1 MNSLRTKQ
9 VLKGALVIL
18 FAVSTSVPQWTV
30 YGESISSES
39 ESREVETT
47 ETTDAG
53 NETKS
58 STSQTETNTET
69 TAETSVTSTD
79 QETTA
84 TTDNQQTDEATATET
99 PNDKSS
105 SAKVSDK
112 ENGTENDDIGKG
124 ENFNGKKYLNYFGKQ
139 MTDILNGP
147 VDEINARL
155 IGLVLSEL
163 FGKDY
168 GVDKEIIKHLI
179 ATYLL
184 YDIAF
189 SKNSV
194 LMSMLGGTDDGTTP
208 TENTGFYPNTK
219 QLHQTVL
226 NKQDGKMMDVYA
238 YYVDQGSDKTV
249 MIHGGFRGNW
259 NNGIV
264 TEEYNDFYKAGY
276 NLLFVDS
283 RATGNS
289 GGDYVTYGQYESD
302 DVLYWINQEVRERP
316 SQKILLYGGSM
327 GAATMMSVLA
337 KDIPVNVKGI
347 IENCGF
353 ASIDEQLRF
362 TYSQTVVPALPPAIK
377 NQLDIIGDQEHED
390 LFMGLLKQYYFDQ
403 EMHLDPTAALPTIGM
418 SGSLPKLII
427 HGTADDVVP
436 VSNAQKL
443 YELAG
448 GYKDLLLVEGAG
460 HGKAQEVDH
469 AAYTKHVTDFLK
481 VVFHDQI
488 NVKYV
493 DENNKSLLKDQD
505 EIWLYGAYGENYVT
519 EQKTFEGY
527 ELANVEGPTEGVFNE
542 TTPTIIYHY
551 KKIPVV
557 PPKKQ
562 DPAENAD
569 NKGKDEPRDD
579 QSSDDTLPIQ
589 MTVKVQ
595 KKTDAKKECCRK
607 LGKRNIRF
615 SFIQVDFYLLAR
627 LSHGFG
633 EEREGK

>member
-1 MNSLRTKQ
+1 MNRLRTKQ
-9 VLKGALVIL
+9 VLKGALVVL
-18 FAVSTSVPQWTV
+18 FAVSTNVPQWSV
-30 YGESISSES
+30 YGESIFSES
-39 ESREVETT
+39 GSREVETT
-47 ETTDAG
+47 ETTDAR

-58 STSQTETNTET
+58 STSQTETSTET

-84 TTDNQQTDEATATET
+84 TTDNQQTDEATATKT

-163 FGKDY
+163 YGKDY

-505 EIWLYGAYGENYVT
+505 EIRLYGAYGENYVT

-595 KKTDAKKECCRK
+595 KKTDTKKGMLPKTGEKKHSLLIYSGGFLSASTIITWIWRRK
-607 LGKRNIRF
+607 RG
-615 SFIQVDFYLLAR
+615 
-627 LSHGFG
+627 
-633 EEREGK
+633 

>member
-1 MNSLRTKQ
+1 MNRLRTKQ
-9 VLKGALVIL
+9 VLKGALVVL
-18 FAVSTSVPQWTV
+18 FAVSTNVPQWSV
-30 YGESISSES
+30 YGESIFSES
-39 ESREVETT
+39 GSREVETT
-47 ETTDAG
+47 ETTDAR

-58 STSQTETNTET
+58 STSQTETSTET

-84 TTDNQQTDEATATET
+84 TTDNQQTDEATATKT

-505 EIWLYGAYGENYVT
+505 EIRLYGAYGENYVT

-595 KKTDAKKECCRK
+595 KKECCRK

>member
-1 MNSLRTKQ
+1 MNRLRTKQ
-9 VLKGALVIL
+9 VLKGALVVL
-18 FAVSTSVPQWTV
+18 FAVSTNVPQWSV
-30 YGESISSES
+30 YGESIFSES
-39 ESREVETT
+39 GSREVETT
-47 ETTDAG
+47 ETTDAR

-58 STSQTETNTET
+58 STSQTETSTET

-189 SKNSV
+189 SKISV

-377 NQLDIIGDQEHED
+377 NQLDIIGDQEHKD
-390 LFMGLLKQYYFDQ
+390 LFMGLFKQYYFDQ

-505 EIWLYGAYGENYVT
+505 EIRLYGAYGENYVT

-595 KKTDAKKECCRK
+595 KKTDTKKGMLPKTGEKKHSLLIYSGEFLSASTIITWIWRRK
-607 LGKRNIRF
+607 RG
-615 SFIQVDFYLLAR
+615 
-627 LSHGFG
+627 
-633 EEREGK
+633 

>member
-1 MNSLRTKQ
+1 MNRLRTKQ
-9 VLKGALVIL
+9 VLKGALVVL
-18 FAVSTSVPQWTV
+18 FAVSTNVPQWSV
-30 YGESISSES
+30 YGESIFSES
-39 ESREVETT
+39 GSREVETT
-47 ETTDAG
+47 ETTDAR

-58 STSQTETNTET
+58 STSQTETSTET

-377 NQLDIIGDQEHED
+377 NQLDIIWDQEHED

-542 TTPTIIYHY
+542 TAPTIIYHY

-595 KKTDAKKECCRK
+595 KKTDTKKGMLPKTGEKKHSLLIYSGGFLSASTIITWIWRRK
-607 LGKRNIRF
+607 RG
-615 SFIQVDFYLLAR
+615 
-627 LSHGFG
+627 
-633 EEREGK
+633 

>member
-1 MNSLRTKQ
+1 MLE
-9 VLKGALVIL
+9 GALVVL
-18 FAVSTSVPQWTV
+18 FAVSTNVPQWSV
-30 YGESISSES
+30 YGESILSES
-39 ESREVETT
+39 GSREVETT
-47 ETTDAG
+47 ETTDAR

-58 STSQTETNTET
+58 STSQTETSTET

-505 EIWLYGAYGENYVT
+505 EIRLYGAYGENYVT

-595 KKTDAKKECCRK
+595 KKTDTKKGMLPKTGEKKHSLLIYSGGFLSASTIITWIWRRK
-607 LGKRNIRF
+607 RG
-615 SFIQVDFYLLAR
+615 
-627 LSHGFG
+627 
-633 EEREGK
+633 

>member
-1 MNSLRTKQ
+1 MNRLRTKQ
-9 VLKGALVIL
+9 VLKGALVVL
-18 FAVSTSVPQWTV
+18 FAVSTNVPQWSV
-30 YGESISSES
+30 YGESIFSES
-39 ESREVETT
+39 GSREVETT
-47 ETTDAG
+47 ETTDAR

-58 STSQTETNTET
+58 STSQTETSTET

-84 TTDNQQTDEATATET
+84 TTDNQQTDEATATKT

-194 LMSMLGGTDDGTTP
+194 LMSMLGGADDGTTP

-238 YYVDQGSDKTV
+238 YYVDQGSDKIV

-505 EIWLYGAYGENYVT
+505 EIRLYGAYGENYVT

-595 KKTDAKKECCRK
+595 KKTDTKKGMLPKTGEKKHSLLIYSGGFLSASTIITWIWRRK
-607 LGKRNIRF
+607 RG
-615 SFIQVDFYLLAR
+615 
-627 LSHGFG
+627 
-633 EEREGK
+633 

>member
-1 MNSLRTKQ
+1 MRTKQ
-9 VLKGALVIL
+9 VLKGALVVL
-18 FAVSTSVPQWTV
+18 FAVSTNVPQWSV
-30 YGESISSES
+30 YGESIFSES
-39 ESREVETT
+39 GSREVETT
-47 ETTDAG
+47 ETTDAR

-58 STSQTETNTET
+58 STSQTETSTET

-84 TTDNQQTDEATATET
+84 TTDNQQTDEATATKT

-155 IGLVLSEL
+155 IGLVLREL

-505 EIWLYGAYGENYVT
+505 EIRLYGAYGENYVT

-595 KKTDAKKECCRK
+595 KKTDTKKGMLPKTGEKKHSLLIYSGGFLSASTIITWIWRRK
-607 LGKRNIRF
+607 RG
-615 SFIQVDFYLLAR
+615 
-627 LSHGFG
+627 
-633 EEREGK
+633 

>member
-1 MNSLRTKQ
+1 M
-9 VLKGALVIL
+9 LKGALVVL
-18 FAVSTSVPQWTV
+18 FAVSTNVPQWSV
-30 YGESISSES
+30 YGESIFSES

-47 ETTDAG
+47 ETTDAR

-58 STSQTETNTET
+58 STSQTETSTET

-84 TTDNQQTDEATATET
+84 TTDNQQTDEATATKT

-238 YYVDQGSDKTV
+238 YYVDQGSDKIV

-505 EIWLYGAYGENYVT
+505 EIRLYGAYGENYVT

-595 KKTDAKKECCRK
+595 KKTDTKKGMLPKTGEKKHSLLIYSGGFLSASTIITWIWRRK
-607 LGKRNIRF
+607 RG
-615 SFIQVDFYLLAR
+615 
-627 LSHGFG
+627 
-633 EEREGK
+633 

>member
-69 TAETSVTSTD
+69 TVETSVTSTD

-84 TTDNQQTDEATATET
+84 TTDNQQTEEATATKMS
-99 PNDKSS
+99 NDESS

-124 ENFNGKKYLNYFGKQ
+124 ENFNGKEYLNYFGKQ
-139 MTDILNGP
+139 MTEILNGP
-147 VDEINARL
+147 TEDIKSKL
-155 IGLVLSEL
+155 IELLVTEL
-163 FGKDY
+163 AVNDY

-189 SKNSV
+189 AKNSV

-362 TYSQTVVPALPPAIK
+362 TYSQTVAPALPDAIK

-403 EMHLDPTAALPTIGM
+403 EMHLDTKAALPTIGM
-418 SGSLPKLII
+418 SDSLPKLII
-427 HGTADDVVP
+427 HGTA
-436 VSNAQKL
+436 
-443 YELAG
+443 
-448 GYKDLLLVEGAG
+448 
-460 HGKAQEVDH
+460 
-469 AAYTKHVTDFLK
+469 HVTDFLK

-505 EIWLYGAYGENYVT
+505 EIQLYGAYGENYMT

-527 ELANVEGPTEGVFNE
+527 ELANVEGPTEGIFNE
-542 TTPTIIYHY
+542 TIPTIIFYY
-551 KKIPVV
+551 KKIPVA

-562 DPAENAD
+562 DPTENAD
-569 NKGKDEPRDD
+569 NKGKNEPRED
-579 QSSDDTLPIQ
+579 QSSDDTQPIQ

-595 KKTDAKKECCRK
+595 KKTDAKKRMLPKTGEKKHSLLIYSGGFLSVSTIITWIWRRK
-607 LGKRNIRF
+607 RG
-615 SFIQVDFYLLAR
+615 
-627 LSHGFG
+627 
-633 EEREGK
+633 

>member
-1 MNSLRTKQ
+1 MNRLRTKQ
-9 VLKGALVIL
+9 VLKGALVVL
-18 FAVSTSVPQWTV
+18 FAVSTNVPQWSV
-30 YGESISSES
+30 YGESIFSES
-39 ESREVETT
+39 GSREVETT
-47 ETTDAG
+47 ETTDAR

-58 STSQTETNTET
+58 STSQTETSTET

-249 MIHGGFRGNW
+249 IIHGGFRGNW

-505 EIWLYGAYGENYVT
+505 EIRLYGAYGENYVT

-595 KKTDAKKECCRK
+595 KKTDTKKGMLPKTGEKKHSLLIYSGGFLSASTIITWIWRRK
-607 LGKRNIRF
+607 RG
-615 SFIQVDFYLLAR
+615 
-627 LSHGFG
+627 
-633 EEREGK
+633 

>member
-1 MNSLRTKQ
+1 MNRLRTKQ
-9 VLKGALVIL
+9 VLKGALVVL
-18 FAVSTSVPQWTV
+18 FAVSTNVPQWSV
-30 YGESISSES
+30 YGESIFSES
-39 ESREVETT
+39 GSREVETT
-47 ETTDAG
+47 ETTDAR

-58 STSQTETNTET
+58 STSQTETSTET

-84 TTDNQQTDEATATET
+84 TTDNQQTDEATATKT

-403 EMHLDPTAALPTIGM
+403 EIHLDPTAALPTIGM

-505 EIWLYGAYGENYVT
+505 EIRLYGAYGENYVT

-595 KKTDAKKECCRK
+595 KKTDTKKGMLPKTGEKKHSLLIYSGGFLSASTIITCIWRRK
-607 LGKRNIRF
+607 RG
-615 SFIQVDFYLLAR
+615 
-627 LSHGFG
+627 
-633 EEREGK
+633 

>member
-1 MNSLRTKQ
+1 MRTKQ
-9 VLKGALVIL
+9 VLKGALVVL
-18 FAVSTSVPQWTV
+18 FAVSTNVPQWSV
-30 YGESISSES
+30 YGESIFSES
-39 ESREVETT
+39 GSREVETT
-47 ETTDAG
+47 ETTDAR

-58 STSQTETNTET
+58 STSQTETSTET

-249 MIHGGFRGNW
+249 IIHGGFRGNW

-377 NQLDIIGDQEHED
+377 NQLDIIGDQEHGD

-505 EIWLYGAYGENYVT
+505 EIRLYGAYGENYVT

-595 KKTDAKKECCRK
+595 KKTDTKKGMLPKTGEKKHSLLIYSGGFLSASTIITWIWRRK
-607 LGKRNIRF
+607 RG
-615 SFIQVDFYLLAR
+615 
-627 LSHGFG
+627 
-633 EEREGK
+633 

>member
-1 MNSLRTKQ
+1 M
-9 VLKGALVIL
+9 LKGALVVL
-18 FAVSTSVPQWTV
+18 FAVSTNVPQWSV
-30 YGESISSES
+30 YGESIFSES
-39 ESREVETT
+39 GSREVETT
-47 ETTDAG
+47 ETTDAR

-58 STSQTETNTET
+58 STSQTETSTET

-316 SQKILLYGGSM
+316 SQKILLYGGYM

-505 EIWLYGAYGENYVT
+505 EIRLYGAYGENYVT

-527 ELANVEGPTEGVFNE
+527 ELANVEGPTEGVFND

-595 KKTDAKKECCRK
+595 KKTDTKKGMLPKTGEKKHSLLIYSGGFLSASTIITWIWRRK
-607 LGKRNIRF
+607 RG
-615 SFIQVDFYLLAR
+615 
-627 LSHGFG
+627 
-633 EEREGK
+633 

>member
-1 MNSLRTKQ
+1 MRTKQ
-9 VLKGALVIL
+9 VLKGALVVL
-18 FAVSTSVPQWTV
+18 FAVSTNVPQWSV
-30 YGESISSES
+30 YGESIFSES
-39 ESREVETT
+39 GSREVETT
-47 ETTDAG
+47 ETTDAR

-58 STSQTETNTET
+58 STSQTETSTET

-249 MIHGGFRGNW
+249 IIHGGFRGNW

-505 EIWLYGAYGENYVT
+505 EIRLYGAYGENYVT

-595 KKTDAKKECCRK
+595 KKTDTKKRMLPKTGEKKHSLLIYSGGFLSASTIITWIWRRK
-607 LGKRNIRF
+607 RG
-615 SFIQVDFYLLAR
+615 
-627 LSHGFG
+627 
-633 EEREGK
+633 

>member
-1 MNSLRTKQ
+1 MRTKQ
-9 VLKGALVIL
+9 VLKGALVVL
-18 FAVSTSVPQWTV
+18 FAVSTNVPQWSV
-30 YGESISSES
+30 YGESIFSES
-39 ESREVETT
+39 GSREVETT
-47 ETTDAG
+47 ETTDAR

-58 STSQTETNTET
+58 STSQTETSTET

-377 NQLDIIGDQEHED
+377 NQLDIIWDQEHED

-542 TTPTIIYHY
+542 TAPTIIYHY

-595 KKTDAKKECCRK
+595 KKTDTKKGMLPKTGEKKHSLLIYSGGFLSASTIITWIWRRK
-607 LGKRNIRF
+607 RG
-615 SFIQVDFYLLAR
+615 
-627 LSHGFG
+627 
-633 EEREGK
+633 

>member
-1 MNSLRTKQ
+1 MRTKQ
-9 VLKGALVIL
+9 VLKGALVVL
-18 FAVSTSVPQWTV
+18 FAVSTNVPQWSV
-30 YGESISSES
+30 YGESIFSES
-39 ESREVETT
+39 GSREVETT
-47 ETTDAG
+47 ETTDAR

-58 STSQTETNTET
+58 STSQTETSTET

-448 GYKDLLLVEGAG
+448 RYKDLLLVEGAG

-542 TTPTIIYHY
+542 TAPTIIYHY

-595 KKTDAKKECCRK
+595 KKTDTKKGMLPKTGEKKHSLLIYSGGFLSASTIITWIWRRK
-607 LGKRNIRF
+607 RG
-615 SFIQVDFYLLAR
+615 
-627 LSHGFG
+627 
-633 EEREGK
+633 

>member
-1 MNSLRTKQ
+1 MNRLRTKQ
-9 VLKGALVIL
+9 VLKGALVVL
-18 FAVSTSVPQWTV
+18 FAVSTNVPQWSV
-30 YGESISSES
+30 YGESIFSES
-39 ESREVETT
+39 GSREVETT
-47 ETTDAG
+47 ETTDAR

-58 STSQTETNTET
+58 STSQTETSTET

-84 TTDNQQTDEATATET
+84 TTDNQQTDEATATKT

-238 YYVDQGSDKTV
+238 YYVDQGSDKIV

-259 NNGIV
+259 NIGIV

-542 TTPTIIYHY
+542 TAPTIIYHY

-595 KKTDAKKECCRK
+595 KKTDTKKGMLPKTGEKKHSLLIYSGGFLSASTIITWIWRRK
-607 LGKRNIRF
+607 RG
-615 SFIQVDFYLLAR
+615 
-627 LSHGFG
+627 
-633 EEREGK
+633 

>member
-1 MNSLRTKQ
+1 M
-9 VLKGALVIL
+9 LKGALVVL
-18 FAVSTSVPQWTV
+18 FAVSTNVPQWSV
-30 YGESISSES
+30 YGESIFSES
-39 ESREVETT
+39 GSREVETT
-47 ETTDAG
+47 ETTDAR

-58 STSQTETNTET
+58 STSQTETSTET

-84 TTDNQQTDEATATET
+84 TTDNQQTDEATATKT

-112 ENGTENDDIGKG
+112 ENGTENDDIGRG

-542 TTPTIIYHY
+542 TAPTIIYHY

-595 KKTDAKKECCRK
+595 KKTDTKKGMLPKTGEKKHLLLIYSGGFLSASTIITWIWRRK
-607 LGKRNIRF
+607 RG
-615 SFIQVDFYLLAR
+615 
-627 LSHGFG
+627 
-633 EEREGK
+633 

>member
-1 MNSLRTKQ
+1 MNRLRTKQ
-9 VLKGALVIL
+9 VLKGALVVL
-18 FAVSTSVPQWTV
+18 FAVSTNVPQWSV
-30 YGESISSES
+30 YGESIFSES
-39 ESREVETT
+39 GSREVETT
-47 ETTDAG
+47 ETTDAR

-58 STSQTETNTET
+58 STSQTETSTET

-84 TTDNQQTDEATATET
+84 TTDNQQTDEATATKT

-208 TENTGFYPNTK
+208 TENTGFYTNTK

-238 YYVDQGSDKTV
+238 YYFDQGSDKTV

-505 EIWLYGAYGENYVT
+505 EIRLYGAYGENYVT

-527 ELANVEGPTEGVFNE
+527 ELANVEGSTEGVFNE

-595 KKTDAKKECCRK
+595 KKTDTKKGMLPKTGEKKHSLLIYSGGFLSASTIITWIWRRK
-607 LGKRNIRF
+607 RG
-615 SFIQVDFYLLAR
+615 
-627 LSHGFG
+627 
-633 EEREGK
+633 

>member
-1 MNSLRTKQ
+1 MRTKQ
-9 VLKGALVIL
+9 VLKGALVVL
-18 FAVSTSVPQWTV
+18 FAVSTNVPQWSV
-30 YGESISSES
+30 YGESIFSES
-39 ESREVETT
+39 GSREVETT
-47 ETTDAG
+47 ETTDAR

-58 STSQTETNTET
+58 STSQTETSTET

-84 TTDNQQTDEATATET
+84 TTDNQQTDEATATKT

-155 IGLVLSEL
+155 TGLVLSEL

-208 TENTGFYPNTK
+208 TENTDFYPNTK

-238 YYVDQGSDKTV
+238 YYVYQGSDKTV

-505 EIWLYGAYGENYVT
+505 EIRLYGAYGENYVT

-595 KKTDAKKECCRK
+595 KKTDTKKGMLPKTGEKKHSLLIYSGGFLSASTIITWIWRRK
-607 LGKRNIRF
+607 RG
-615 SFIQVDFYLLAR
+615 
-627 LSHGFG
+627 
-633 EEREGK
+633 

>member
-1 MNSLRTKQ
+1 M
-9 VLKGALVIL
+9 LKGALVVL
-18 FAVSTSVPQWTV
+18 FAVSTNVPQWSV
-30 YGESISSES
+30 YGESIFSES
-39 ESREVETT
+39 GSREVETT
-47 ETTDAG
+47 ETTDAR

-58 STSQTETNTET
+58 STSQTETSTET

-84 TTDNQQTDEATATET
+84 TTDNQQTDEATATKT

-238 YYVDQGSDKTV
+238 YYVDQGSDKIV

-302 DVLYWINQEVRERP
+302 DVLYWINQEVLERP

-505 EIWLYGAYGENYVT
+505 EIRLYGAYGENYVT

-595 KKTDAKKECCRK
+595 KKTDTKKGMLPKTGEKKHSLLIYSGGFLSASTIITWIWRRK
-607 LGKRNIRF
+607 RG
-615 SFIQVDFYLLAR
+615 
-627 LSHGFG
+627 
-633 EEREGK
+633 

>member
-1 MNSLRTKQ
+1 MNRLRTKQ
-9 VLKGALVIL
+9 VLKGALVVL
-18 FAVSTSVPQWTV
+18 FAVSTNVPQWSV
-30 YGESISSES
+30 YGESIFSES
-39 ESREVETT
+39 GSREVETT
-47 ETTDAG
+47 ETTDAR

-58 STSQTETNTET
+58 STSQTETSTET

-481 VVFHDQI
+481 IVFHDQI

-542 TTPTIIYHY
+542 TAPTIIYHY

-595 KKTDAKKECCRK
+595 KKTDTKKGMLPKTGEKKHSLLIYSGGFLSASTIITWIWRRK
-607 LGKRNIRF
+607 RG
-615 SFIQVDFYLLAR
+615 
-627 LSHGFG
+627 
-633 EEREGK
+633 

>member
-1 MNSLRTKQ
+1 MNRLRTKQ
-9 VLKGALVIL
+9 VLKGALVVL
-18 FAVSTSVPQWTV
+18 FAVSTNVPQWSV
-30 YGESISSES
+30 YGESIFSES
-39 ESREVETT
+39 GSREVETT
-47 ETTDAG
+47 ETTDAR

-58 STSQTETNTET
+58 STSQTETSTET

-403 EMHLDPTAALPTIGM
+403 EMHLDTTAALPTIGM

-542 TTPTIIYHY
+542 TAPTIIYHY

-595 KKTDAKKECCRK
+595 KKTDTKKGMLPKTGEKKHSLLIYSGGFLSASTIITWIWRRK
-607 LGKRNIRF
+607 RG
-615 SFIQVDFYLLAR
+615 
-627 LSHGFG
+627 
-633 EEREGK
+633 

>member
-1 MNSLRTKQ
+1 MNRLRTKQ
-9 VLKGALVIL
+9 VLKGALVVL
-18 FAVSTSVPQWTV
+18 FAVSTNVPQWSV
-30 YGESISSES
+30 YGESIFSES
-39 ESREVETT
+39 GSREVETT
-47 ETTDAG
+47 ETTDAR

-58 STSQTETNTET
+58 STSQTETSTET

-84 TTDNQQTDEATATET
+84 TTDNQQTDEATATKT

-238 YYVDQGSDKTV
+238 YYVDQGSDKIV

-505 EIWLYGAYGENYVT
+505 EIRLYGAYGENYVT

-595 KKTDAKKECCRK
+595 KKTDTKKGMLPKTGEKKHSLLIYSGGFLSASTIITWIWRRK
-607 LGKRNIRF
+607 RG
-615 SFIQVDFYLLAR
+615 
-627 LSHGFG
+627 
-633 EEREGK
+633 

>member
-1 MNSLRTKQ
+1 M
-9 VLKGALVIL
+9 LKGALVVL
-18 FAVSTSVPQWTV
+18 FAVSTNVPQWSV
-30 YGESISSES
+30 YGESIFSES
-39 ESREVETT
+39 GSREVETT
-47 ETTDAG
+47 ETTDAR

-58 STSQTETNTET
+58 STSQTETSTET

-84 TTDNQQTDEATATET
+84 TTDNQQTDEATATKT

-542 TTPTIIYHY
+542 TAPTIIYHY

-595 KKTDAKKECCRK
+595 KKTDTKKGMLPKTGEKKHSLLIYSGGFLSASTIITWIWRRK
-607 LGKRNIRF
+607 RG
-615 SFIQVDFYLLAR
+615 
-627 LSHGFG
+627 
-633 EEREGK
+633 

>member
-1 MNSLRTKQ
+1 M
-9 VLKGALVIL
+9 LKGALVVL
-18 FAVSTSVPQWTV
+18 FAVSTNVPQWSV
-30 YGESISSES
+30 YGESIFSES
-39 ESREVETT
+39 GSREVETT
-47 ETTDAG
+47 ETTDAR

-58 STSQTETNTET
+58 STSQTETSTET

-377 NQLDIIGDQEHED
+377 NQLDIIGDQEHKD

-595 KKTDAKKECCRK
+595 KKTDTKKGMLPKTGEKKHSLLIYSGEFLSASTIITWIWRRK
-607 LGKRNIRF
+607 RG
-615 SFIQVDFYLLAR
+615 
-627 LSHGFG
+627 
-633 EEREGK
+633 

>member
-1 MNSLRTKQ
+1 MNRLRTKQ
-9 VLKGALVIL
+9 VLKGALVVL
-18 FAVSTSVPQWTV
+18 FAVSTNVPQWSV
-30 YGESISSES
+30 YGESIFSES
-39 ESREVETT
+39 GSREVETT
-47 ETTDAG
+47 ETTDAR

-58 STSQTETNTET
+58 STSQTETSTET
-69 TAETSVTSTD
+69 TAKTSVTSTD

-377 NQLDIIGDQEHED
+377 NQLDIIWDQEHED

-542 TTPTIIYHY
+542 TAPTIIYHY

-595 KKTDAKKECCRK
+595 KKTDTKKGMLPKTGEKKHSLLIYSGGFLSASTIITWIWRRK
-607 LGKRNIRF
+607 RG
-615 SFIQVDFYLLAR
+615 
-627 LSHGFG
+627 
-633 EEREGK
+633 

>member
-1 MNSLRTKQ
+1 MRTKQ
-9 VLKGALVIL
+9 VLKGALVVL
-18 FAVSTSVPQWTV
+18 FAVSTNVPQWSV
-30 YGESISSES
+30 YGESIFSES
-39 ESREVETT
+39 GSREVETT
-47 ETTDAG
+47 ETTDAR

-58 STSQTETNTET
+58 STSQTETSTET

-84 TTDNQQTDEATATET
+84 TTDNQQTDEATATKT

-168 GVDKEIIKHLI
+168 GIDKEIIKHLI

-505 EIWLYGAYGENYVT
+505 EIRLYGAYGENYVT

-595 KKTDAKKECCRK
+595 KKTDTKKGMLPKTGEKKHSLLIYSGGFLSASTIITWIWRRK
-607 LGKRNIRF
+607 RG
-615 SFIQVDFYLLAR
+615 
-627 LSHGFG
+627 
-633 EEREGK
+633 

>member
-1 MNSLRTKQ
+1 ML
-9 VLKGALVIL
+9 
-18 FAVSTSVPQWTV
+18 
-30 YGESISSES
+30 
-39 ESREVETT
+39 
-47 ETTDAG
+47 
-53 NETKS
+53 ETKS
-58 STSQTETNTET
+58 STSQTEASTET

-542 TTPTIIYHY
+542 TAPTIIYHY

-595 KKTDAKKECCRK
+595 KKTDTKKGMLPKTGEKKHSLLIYSGGFLSASTIITWIWRRK
-607 LGKRNIRF
+607 RG
-615 SFIQVDFYLLAR
+615 
-627 LSHGFG
+627 
-633 EEREGK
+633 

>member
-1 MNSLRTKQ
+1 MRTKQ
-9 VLKGALVIL
+9 VLKGALVVL
-18 FAVSTSVPQWTV
+18 FAVSTNVPQWSV
-30 YGESISSES
+30 YGESIFSES
-39 ESREVETT
+39 GSREVETT
-47 ETTDAG
+47 ETTDAR

-58 STSQTETNTET
+58 STSQTETSTET

-84 TTDNQQTDEATATET
+84 TTDNQQTDEATATKT

-238 YYVDQGSDKTV
+238 YYVDQGSDKIV

-505 EIWLYGAYGENYVT
+505 EIRLYGAYGENYVT

-527 ELANVEGPTEGVFNE
+527 ELANIEGPTEGVFNE

-595 KKTDAKKECCRK
+595 KKTDTKKGMLPKTGEKKHSLLIYSGGFLSASTIITWIWRRK
-607 LGKRNIRF
+607 RG
-615 SFIQVDFYLLAR
+615 
-627 LSHGFG
+627 
-633 EEREGK
+633 

>member
-1 MNSLRTKQ
+1 MRTKQ
-9 VLKGALVIL
+9 VLKGALVVL
-18 FAVSTSVPQWTV
+18 FAVSTNVPQWSV
-30 YGESISSES
+30 YGESIFSES
-39 ESREVETT
+39 GSREVETT
-47 ETTDAG
+47 ETTDAR

-58 STSQTETNTET
+58 STSQTETSTET

-542 TTPTIIYHY
+542 TAPTIIYHY

-595 KKTDAKKECCRK
+595 KKTDTKKGMLPKTGEKKHSLLIYSGGFLSASTIITWIWRRK
-607 LGKRNIRF
+607 RG
-615 SFIQVDFYLLAR
+615 
-627 LSHGFG
+627 
-633 EEREGK
+633 

>member
-1 MNSLRTKQ
+1 MNRLRTKQ
-9 VLKGALVIL
+9 VLKGALVVL
-18 FAVSTSVPQWTV
+18 FAVSTNVPQWSV
-30 YGESISSES
+30 YGESIFSES
-39 ESREVETT
+39 GSREVETT
-47 ETTDAG
+47 ETTDAR

-58 STSQTETNTET
+58 STSQTETSTET

-99 PNDKSS
+99 PNDKYS

-249 MIHGGFRGNW
+249 IIHGGFRGNW

-505 EIWLYGAYGENYVT
+505 EIRLYGTYGENYVT

-595 KKTDAKKECCRK
+595 KKTDTKKGMLPKTGEKKHSLLIYSGGFLSASTIITWIWRRK
-607 LGKRNIRF
+607 RG
-615 SFIQVDFYLLAR
+615 
-627 LSHGFG
+627 
-633 EEREGK
+633 

>member
-1 MNSLRTKQ
+1 MNRLRTKQ
-9 VLKGALVIL
+9 VLKGALVVL
-18 FAVSTSVPQWTV
+18 FAVSTNVPQWSV
-30 YGESISSES
+30 YGESIFSES
-39 ESREVETT
+39 GSREVETT
-47 ETTDAG
+47 ETTDAR

-58 STSQTETNTET
+58 STSQTETSTET

-377 NQLDIIGDQEHED
+377 NQLDIIGNQEHED

-595 KKTDAKKECCRK
+595 KKTDTKKGMLPKTGEKKHSLLIYSGGFLSASTIITWIWRRK
-607 LGKRNIRF
+607 RG
-615 SFIQVDFYLLAR
+615 
-627 LSHGFG
+627 
-633 EEREGK
+633 

>member
-1 MNSLRTKQ
+1 MNRLRTKQ
-9 VLKGALVIL
+9 VLKGALVVL
-18 FAVSTSVPQWTV
+18 FAVSTNVPQWSV
-30 YGESISSES
+30 YGESIFSES
-39 ESREVETT
+39 GSREVETT
-47 ETTDAG
+47 ETTDAR

-58 STSQTETNTET
+58 STSQTETSTET

-84 TTDNQQTDEATATET
+84 TTDNQQTDEATATKT

-238 YYVDQGSDKTV
+238 YYVDQGSDKIV

-505 EIWLYGAYGENYVT
+505 EIRLYGAYGENYVT

-542 TTPTIIYHY
+542 TIPTIIYHY

-595 KKTDAKKECCRK
+595 KKTDTKKGMLPKTGEKKHSLLIYSGGFLSASTIITWIWRRK
-607 LGKRNIRF
+607 RG
-615 SFIQVDFYLLAR
+615 
-627 LSHGFG
+627 
-633 EEREGK
+633 

>member
-1 MNSLRTKQ
+1 MNRLRTKQ
-9 VLKGALVIL
+9 VLEGALVVL
-18 FAVSTSVPQWTV
+18 FAVSTNVPQWSV
-30 YGESISSES
+30 YGESILSES
-39 ESREVETT
+39 GSREVETT
-47 ETTDAG
+47 ETTDAR

-58 STSQTETNTET
+58 STSQTETSTET

-505 EIWLYGAYGENYVT
+505 EIRLYGAYGENYVT

-595 KKTDAKKECCRK
+595 KKTDTKKGMLPKTGEKKHSLLIYSGGFLSASTIITWIWRRK
-607 LGKRNIRF
+607 RG
-615 SFIQVDFYLLAR
+615 
-627 LSHGFG
+627 
-633 EEREGK
+633 

>member
-1 MNSLRTKQ
+1 M
-9 VLKGALVIL
+9 LKGALVVL
-18 FAVSTSVPQWTV
+18 FAVSTNVPQWSV
-30 YGESISSES
+30 YGESIFSES
-39 ESREVETT
+39 GSREVETT
-47 ETTDAG
+47 ETTDAR

-58 STSQTETNTET
+58 STSQTETSTET

-390 LFMGLLKQYYFDQ
+390 LFMGLLKQYFFDQ

-542 TTPTIIYHY
+542 TAPTIIYHY

-595 KKTDAKKECCRK
+595 KKTDTKKGMLPKTGEKKHSLLIYSGGFLSASTIITWIWRRK
-607 LGKRNIRF
+607 RG
-615 SFIQVDFYLLAR
+615 
-627 LSHGFG
+627 
-633 EEREGK
+633 

>member
-1 MNSLRTKQ
+1 MRTKQ
-9 VLKGALVIL
+9 VLKGALVVL
-18 FAVSTSVPQWTV
+18 FAVSTNVPQWSV
-30 YGESISSES
+30 YGESIFSES
-39 ESREVETT
+39 GSREVETT
-47 ETTDAG
+47 ETTDAR

-58 STSQTETNTET
+58 STSQTETSTET

-84 TTDNQQTDEATATET
+84 TTDNQQTDEATATKT

-208 TENTGFYPNTK
+208 TENTGFYTNTK

-238 YYVDQGSDKTV
+238 YYFDQGSDKTV

-505 EIWLYGAYGENYVT
+505 EIRLYGAYGENYVT

-527 ELANVEGPTEGVFNE
+527 ELANVEGSTEGVFNE

-595 KKTDAKKECCRK
+595 KKTDTKKGMLPKTGEKKHSLLIYSGGFLSASTIITWIWRRK
-607 LGKRNIRF
+607 RG
-615 SFIQVDFYLLAR
+615 
-627 LSHGFG
+627 
-633 EEREGK
+633 

>member
-1 MNSLRTKQ
+1 MRTKQ
-9 VLKGALVIL
+9 VLKGALVVL
-18 FAVSTSVPQWTV
+18 FAVSTNVPQWSV
-30 YGESISSES
+30 YGESIFSES
-39 ESREVETT
+39 GSREVETT
-47 ETTDAG
+47 ETTDAR

-58 STSQTETNTET
+58 STSQTETSTET

-84 TTDNQQTDEATATET
+84 TTDNQQTDEATATKT

-112 ENGTENDDIGKG
+112 KNGTENDDIGKG

-505 EIWLYGAYGENYVT
+505 EIRLYGAYGENYVT

-595 KKTDAKKECCRK
+595 KKTDTKKGMLPKTGEKKHSLLIYSGGFLSASTIITWIWRRK
-607 LGKRNIRF
+607 RG
-615 SFIQVDFYLLAR
+615 
-627 LSHGFG
+627 
-633 EEREGK
+633 

>member
-1 MNSLRTKQ
+1 M
-9 VLKGALVIL
+9 LKGALVVL
-18 FAVSTSVPQWTV
+18 FAVSTNVPQWSV
-30 YGESISSES
+30 YGESIFSES
-39 ESREVETT
+39 GSREVETT
-47 ETTDAG
+47 ETTDAR

-58 STSQTETNTET
+58 STSQTETSTET

-84 TTDNQQTDEATATET
+84 TTDNQQTDEATATKT

-505 EIWLYGAYGENYVT
+505 EIRLYGAYGENYVT

-595 KKTDAKKECCRK
+595 KKTDTKKGMLPKTGEKKHSLLIYSGGFLSASTIITWIWRRK
-607 LGKRNIRF
+607 RG
-615 SFIQVDFYLLAR
+615 
-627 LSHGFG
+627 
-633 EEREGK
+633 

>member
-1 MNSLRTKQ
+1 M
-9 VLKGALVIL
+9 LKGALVVL
-18 FAVSTSVPQWTV
+18 FAVSTNVPQWSV
-30 YGESISSES
+30 YGESIFSES
-39 ESREVETT
+39 GSREVETT
-47 ETTDAG
+47 ETTDAR

-58 STSQTETNTET
+58 STSQTETSTET

-84 TTDNQQTDEATATET
+84 TTDNQQTDEATATKT

-505 EIWLYGAYGENYVT
+505 EIRLYGAYGENYVT

-542 TTPTIIYHY
+542 TAPTIIYHY

-595 KKTDAKKECCRK
+595 KKTDTKKGMLPKTGEKKHSLLIYSGGFLSASTIITWIWRRK
-607 LGKRNIRF
+607 RG
-615 SFIQVDFYLLAR
+615 
-627 LSHGFG
+627 
-633 EEREGK
+633 